1 MKHALAPSAALSS
14 ALSAV
19 FSAALTALLAGPA
32 HAEIAPRSAGY
43 DPHVQ
48 LVTYNALNVVRV
60 VGSPTSSTQIIFG
73 AGEEITQVSIGDEAA
88 WLPQPV
94 GNLLFLKPLSV
105 KAPTNMQVVTR
116 RADAPSRSYQFR
128 LVSARRGA
136 IFSVSFRYPDDEEKT
151 RAALAAQQAAIA
163 AEKAASAKL
172 ADAWSQG
179 PRNWRYI
186 AQGSRLIEPTEVSDN
201 GRQTAFRFP
210 GNARMPTI
218 YTAAPDGL
226 ETIVAYT
233 VVGDRAVVQTVART
247 FTLREGQE
255 VLRIIN
261 QGFDPVGRN
270 PGTGTS
276 LPDLSR
282 TVRSPGP

>member
-1 MKHALAPSAALSS
+1 MKNVLRPSAALAFSS
-14 ALSAV
+14 AFSTVCSAA
-19 FSAALTALLAGPA
+19 FSALIASAA
-32 HAEIAPRSAGY
+32 HAEVAPRSAGY
-43 DPHVQ
+43 DARVQ

-60 VGSPTSSTQIIFG
+60 VGSPTNSTQIIFG
-73 AGEEITQVSIGDEAA
+73 VGEEITQVSIGDEAA

-94 GNLLFLKPLSV
+94 GNLLFLKPLTI

-116 RADAPSRSYQFR
+116 RADTSTSRSYQFR

-136 IFSVSFRYPDDEEKT
+136 MFSVSFNYPDDEEKA
-151 RAALAAQQAAIA
+151 RAALA

-179 PRNWRYI
+179 PRNWRYVS
-186 AQGSRLIEPTEVSDN
+186 QGSRLIEPAEVSDN
-201 GRQTAFRFP
+201 GQQTAFRFP
-210 GNARMPTI
+210 GNTRMPAI
-218 YTAAPDGL
+218 YTAAPDGS
-226 ETIVAYT
+226 ETIVAYAM
-233 VVGDRAVVQTVART
+233 VGDRAVVQTTSRA
-247 FTLREGQE
+247 FTLREGTE

-270 PGTGTS
+270 PGTGTG

-282 TVRSPGP
+282 IVRSPGP